1 VPLFVI
7 GELENRAGE
16 RASRHQSLREKEK
29 ERERERERERTAL
42 ERCSPDFAVIAA
54 QARDCTYKIYVRDNA
69 MLYSSWKNIR
79 IGPLVI
85 KPETD
90 IARYVFHAA

>member
-1 VPLFVI
+1 
-7 GELENRAGE
+7 
-16 RASRHQSLREKEK
+16 
-29 ERERERERERTAL
+29 
-42 ERCSPDFAVIAA
+42 
-54 QARDCTYKIYVRDNA
+54 